1 MYITINR
8 QNVSKEL
15 FYISWNRCHSSHCYF
30 YYSII
35 FFLYFL
41 NIISREQH
49 LQLIGCCRDFS
60 SDLYVHVCLSLY
72 VREKAI
78 ERNNAERKEAEKRGR
93 KEEKGK
99 GGKKEETV
107 SLLSIPKKDILVRG
121 EGRRRN
127 GNNHWIPWDAR
138 ET

>member
-1 MYITINR
+1 M
-8 QNVSKEL
+8 
-15 FYISWNRCHSSHCYF
+15 
-30 YYSII
+30 
-35 FFLYFL
+35 
-41 NIISREQH
+41 
-49 LQLIGCCRDFS
+49 
-60 SDLYVHVCLSLY
+60 CLSLY

-78 ERNNAERKEAEKRGR
+78 ERNNAERKEAEKQGR

-99 GGKKEETV
+99 GEKKEETV